1 MEGMITACVEGE
13 PVRWRVRQQQEEFR
27 YLVQNIQIWL
37 SCHTFLPGQNIPVNP
52 VTRQYWINYQLVD
65 GAVLINLSVIRMN
78 WLASK
83 HNLKMVGRSFGWKK
97 NYGLTVTVSFEP
109 WWEVRGGA
117 KSAKLPKIATI
128 RKNSSDAHTTDTNKQ
143 HVKEKTTTPKR
154 RRVTRI
160 NTLRNSDV

>member
-1 MEGMITACVEGE
+1 MHRERSDVPQQSAPFEGE
-13 PVRWRVRQQQEEFR
+13 
-27 YLVQNIQIWL
+27 
-37 SCHTFLPGQNIPVNP
+37 
-52 VTRQYWINYQLVD
+52 
-65 GAVLINLSVIRMN
+65 
-78 WLASK
+78 K
-83 HNLKMVGRSFGWKK
+83 
-97 NYGLTVTVSFEP
+97 
-109 WWEVRGGA
+109 GA